1 MNANVYNLYGIDI
14 SGTFLRIDC
23 FLEDNFVDLIN
34 KNIVLNEINV
44 KKIKILI
51 SDLYALQ
58 GLIPKELKLREHLMF
73 KLSLILNIHYLAKK
87 DDVDLIENF
96 FLIPKNSKNN
106 IYTSDQEIKVDTDMS
121 KIQFNDPFGTDSCR
135 I

>member
-1 MNANVYNLYGIDI
+1 M
-14 SGTFLRIDC
+14 RIDC

-58 GLIPKELKLREHLMF
+58 GLIPKKLKLREHLMF
-73 KLSLILNIHYLAKK
+73 KLSLILNMHYLSKK
-87 DDVDLIENF
+87 EDVDLIENF
-96 FLIPKNSKNN
+96 FLIPKNSKNTVTIRSRN
-106 IYTSDQEIKVDTDMS
+106 
-121 KIQFNDPFGTDSCR
+121 
-135 I
+135 

>member
-1 MNANVYNLYGIDI
+1 MNANVYNLNGVDI
-14 SGTFLRIDC
+14 SRTFQRIDS

-34 KNIVLNEINV
+34 KNLILNEINV

-58 GLIPKELKLREHLMF
+58 GLIPKELRLREHLMF
-73 KLSLILNIHYLAKK
+73 KLSIILNMHYISKK
-87 DDVDLIENF
+87 EDVDLIENF
-96 FLIPKNSKNN
+96 FLIPKKGKNGN
-106 IYTSDQEIKVDTDMS
+106 RDKEIKIDTDMS
-121 KIQFNDPFGTDSCR
+121 KIQFNDPFGTESCR